1 MAVSLPPIPEES
13 YQEHNKAEYEA
24 GVERMRA
31 VVDAGVAAQERND
44 EADRDAFAQRARQQ
58 IRAAFAPAREAWSR
72 RDFAEQARSRVE
84 EAVAPARR
92 AWQTAARPR
101 AAVAAV
107 PPGTP
112 PGGTG
117 GGTMVDYARQAAA
130 REGIDPEQFVRQIR
144 QESNFDPGAR
154 NPSGATGIA
163 QIVPRYHPGV
173 DPTDPYA
180 SLDYAAR
187 LMAQHKKTYGD
198 DTEALIA
205 YNGGHGAVQAYRA
218 GTPYGESVAYT
229 RAILEAPS
237 MPEPVQTTSAPAGG
251 PTAAG
256 PRPRAEAL
264 GQFEQGLPYAEA
276 AAICGPVAALAFAQ
290 ANGRNPD
297 LGEARRLARQ
307 VGWTEQGGMNGV
319 ANEQRLLTSLGV
331 SSRLDAEPD
340 FGEIAADAASGNP
353 IIVSTPVHYYYVDG
367 YDEAT
372 GRLHVGKTGE
382 ARRGGSAWMT
392 PQQIADLDGGLN
404 GALYVDNPRS
414 PQPSVAAVGLPS
426 GTTTQEA
433 RSAFL
438 SPETTR
444 TTTPGEMDDRRLY
457 EGTTARLAGT
467 DAGAPYPP
475 APDEGPYPGS
485 LPPRELEAPVGGSV
499 EPPTRRQRVRDALE
513 GLTDALLG
521 AVDETPEP
529 LAKLTTAQGP
539 AGRMPEEGPY
549 PGSLPTP
556 GADVN
561 AAVRLAPDEEQA
573 PDFPTPDVPFL
584 PFAGAP
590 FMPFQPNK
598 PVRDPE
604 IERKVQ
610 AGETLTAGDFVSALT
625 RAAGRQ
631 LESTPAALEG
641 IPGLRLGASE
651 EELARGFRRGLTE
664 TSGPGGVGRGGGF
677 VSAVGEVT
685 GAGGTTG
692 GGGRTRAD
700 LAAFIEAAV
709 ARGLPR

>member
-117 GGTMVDYARQAAA
+117 GGTLVDYARQAAA

-307 VGWTEQGGMNGV
+307 VGWTEQGGLNGV

-331 SSRLDAEPD
+331 SSRIDAEPD

-367 YDEAT
+367 YDAAT

-414 PQPSVAAVGLPS
+414 PQPSVAAGERRADSDVPMTPDAYS
-426 GTTTQEA
+426 GPLSVSDRNQPRSTQ
-433 RSAFL
+433 
-438 SPETTR
+438 
-444 TTTPGEMDDRRLY
+444 
-457 EGTTARLAGT
+457 
-467 DAGAPYPP
+467 AGAPYPP

-485 LPPRELEAPVGGSV
+485 LPARELEAPVGGSV
-499 EPPTRRQRVRDALE
+499 EPPTRRQRVREALE

-521 AVDETPEP
+521 AVDE
-529 LAKLTTAQGP
+529 A
-539 AGRMPEEGPY
+539 
-549 PGSLPTP
+549 PTP
-556 GADVN
+556 LSQPE
-561 AAVRLAPDEEQA
+561 RPI
-573 PDFPTPDVPFL
+573 PSPFGEL
-584 PFAGAP
+584 PSTG
-590 FMPFQPNK
+590 Q
-598 PVRDPE
+598 V
-604 IERKVQ
+604 
-610 AGETLTAGDFVSALT
+610 GETLA
-625 RAAGRQ
+625 
-631 LESTPAALEG
+631 
-641 IPGLRLGASE
+641 
-651 EELARGFRRGLTE
+651 
-664 TSGPGGVGRGGGF
+664 
-677 VSAVGEVT
+677 
-685 GAGGTTG
+685 
-692 GGGRTRAD
+692 
-700 LAAFIEAAV
+700 
-709 ARGLPR
+709 GLPEAG